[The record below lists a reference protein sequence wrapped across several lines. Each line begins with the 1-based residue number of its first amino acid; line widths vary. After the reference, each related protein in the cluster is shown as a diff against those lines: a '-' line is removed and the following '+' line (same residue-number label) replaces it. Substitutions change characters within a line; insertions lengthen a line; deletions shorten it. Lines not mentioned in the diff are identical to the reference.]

1 MDEASAVLAFSQ
13 TVKEDAGVKDSF
25 TEEKTDKDIKED
37 SEAKN
42 IYQKFVEAHPEEN
55 LDETEAVEPVS
66 VDDDKPDEKDKK
78 NE

>member
-1 MDEASAVLAFSQ
+1 MDEASAILAFSQ

-37 SEAKN
+37 NEAKN

-55 LDETEAVEPVS
+55 LDETKAVEPVS